1 MGHTLLE
8 KRRHFTCHGI
18 ECLAH
23 GRQPHQLPFWRVC
36 ATHASAPPL
45 QVDLSGYG
53 HLNLLPLASG
63 APLPSNI
70 QRLEMD
76 IALIEASDRVRCF
89 LHHLPPLPSKHGTE
103 FGRLHCLSPDARG
116 TLR

>member
-1 MGHTLLE
+1 MGLNAWRMGANLSSC
-8 KRRHFTCHGI
+8 RSGACAPRM
-18 ECLAH
+18 
-23 GRQPHQLPFWRVC
+23 LPL
-36 ATHASAPPL
+36 PPL

-89 LHHLPPLPSKHGTE
+89 LHHPPLPQNMELNSEGSIA
-103 FGRLHCLSPDARG
+103 FRLMHVG
-116 TLR
+116 H